1 MLWHES
7 SAGRDYSIQMRTSLV
22 TAAELLDSIEQDIV
36 DSRHLIHARNSD
48 EATMALMVSSLK
60 EDNEILKVTHVM
72 GVQQRK

>member
-1 MLWHES
+1 
-7 SAGRDYSIQMRTSLV
+7 MRTSLV